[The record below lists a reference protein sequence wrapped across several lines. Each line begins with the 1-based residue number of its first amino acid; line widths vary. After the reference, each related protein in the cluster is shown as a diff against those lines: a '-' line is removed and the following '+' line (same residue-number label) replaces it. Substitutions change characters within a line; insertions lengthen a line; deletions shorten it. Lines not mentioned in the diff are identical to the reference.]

1 MNDRQIVE
9 LYFER
14 SEKAIEETQQKYGV
28 YLKSIAYNILH
39 SHEDSEECV
48 SDTYLR
54 AWNSIPPHSPSVL
67 KTFLGKITR
76 NLSLDRYD
84 RLTAEKRGKGQAA
97 LAFEELQEALPASD
111 NTDKIVEKIAIKDIL
126 NRFLASLSAEQ
137 RVIFMR
143 RYWYFHSVK
152 EISEEYGIGESK
164 VKMSLSRSRKK
175 LKAML
180 EKEEFY
186 I

>member
-1 MNDRQIVE
+1 MNDPQIVE
-9 LYFER
+9 LFQQR
-14 SEKAIEETQQKYGV
+14 SEKAIAETQQKYGV
-28 YLKSIAYNILH
+28 YLKAIAYNILH
-39 SHEDSEECV
+39 NHEDSDECV
-48 SDTYLR
+48 NDTYLR
-54 AWNSIPPHSPSVL
+54 AWNCIPPHCPSVL

-76 NLSLDRYD
+76 NLSLDKYD
-84 RLTAEKRGKGQAA
+84 RLTAEKRGKGQFP
-97 LAFEELQEALPASD
+97 LAFEELQEILPDSY
-111 NTDKIVEKIAIKDIL
+111 NSEKIIEEIVLTEIL
-126 NRFLASLSAEQ
+126 NRFLGSLSAEQ

-143 RYWYFHSVK
+143 RYWYFNSVK

-180 EKEEFY
+180 EKEDIF